1 MRFRL
6 IDAKKAELPIER
18 MCMLLHAS
26 ASGYYAWRRRGPSRR
41 QLDDMVLL
49 AHIRARF
56 AQSNG
61 TYGSPR
67 MHVDLREDGLAIGR
81 HRTARLMRDNALKAN
96 QKRRFKKTTDSN
108 HTGPVA
114 ANLLNQDFTCGQP
127 DRKWG
132 VDISTIWTAEG

>member
-6 IDAKKAELPIER
+6 IDAKKADLPIEW
-18 MCMLLHAS
+18 MCALLHVS
-26 ASGYYAWRRRGPSRR
+26 VGGYYAWHRRDPSRR

-81 HRTARLMRDNALKAN
+81 HRTARLGVVRGKWLRHKVWAARGFMR
-96 QKRRFKKTTDSN
+96 
-108 HTGPVA
+108 
-114 ANLLNQDFTCGQP
+114 
-127 DRKWG
+127 
-132 VDISTIWTAEG
+132 

>member
-18 MCMLLHAS
+18 MCMLLHVS

-56 AQSNG
+56 GQSNG

-67 MHVDLREDGLAIGR
+67 MHVDLRKDGLAIGR
-81 HRTARLMRDNALKAN
+81 HRTARLMAPQILRVRRTSRPDAGAVAVDVMGRQGEAGTEGADDALQALEELLA
-96 QKRRFKKTTDSN
+96 
-108 HTGPVA
+108 GPVD
-114 ANLLNQDFTCGQP
+114 LG
-127 DRKWG
+127 
-132 VDISTIWTAEG
+132 